1 MQIIETPIKSSSF
14 DFDLTLLSSNH
25 ISNQEILFFDI
36 ETTGFSAAM
45 SYVYLIGCAYFD
57 QSTFVLRQWFMED
70 IREEKE
76 LLTNFFEFLKSY
88 QLLVHYNGS
97 GFDIPYL
104 LQKCSTYQLS
114 YNFEHMI
121 SLDIYKQLIPY
132 KKILPLKNLKL
143 KTVEDF
149 LKVERKD
156 QYSGGELISVFT
168 KFIALYTYE
177 KKHTS
182 GASHY
187 QVSPVSGLP
196 SIEKSDSG
204 ALRQLLLLHNTE
216 DISNL
221 PRILP
226 MLSYV
231 KLFEGNIKLN
241 KWDIT
246 EKAVN
251 FHFKIN
257 KQLPTSLTLESC
269 YEVMDSQYPITLN
282 TSENEGCISIALYHG
297 SLKFYFDNYKD
308 YYYLPLEDTAV
319 HKSVGEYVE
328 KEYRQNAKPDTC
340 YIKKTGHF
348 LPQPY
353 AMFTPSF
360 RGERKQKQQ
369 LFEVTEQLLEQHS
382 ENIVI
387 EIIRS
392 YF

>member
-1 MQIIETPIKSSSF
+1 MQIIETPIKTSF
-14 DFDLTLLSSNH
+14 DLSIDLISSKTVTK
-25 ISNQEILFFDI
+25 QEILFFDI

-57 QSTFVLRQWFMED
+57 QSTLMLRQWFMED

-88 QLLVHYNGS
+88 RLLVHYNGS

-104 LQKCSTYQLS
+104 LQKCSTYQLT
-114 YNFEHMI
+114 YNFEHII
-121 SLDIYKQLIPY
+121 SFDIYKQLIPY
-132 KKILPLKNLKL
+132 KKRIPITNLKL

-156 QYSGGELISVFT
+156 QYSGGELISVYT
-168 KFIALYTYE
+168 KFLALYTYE

-196 SIEKSDSG
+196 SIEKSDSN
-204 ALRQLLLLHNTE
+204 ALRQLLLLHNAE
-216 DISNL
+216 DIANL
-221 PRILP
+221 PQILP
-226 MLSYV
+226 ILSYV
-231 KLFEGNIKLN
+231 KLLEGNIYLN
-241 KWDIT
+241 KWEVT
-246 EKAVN
+246 NQVVN
-251 FHFKIN
+251 FYFTLN
-257 KQLPTSLTLESC
+257 DQLPMPLTLEAN
-269 YEVMDSQYPITLN
+269 YEVMDSLYPITL
-282 TSENEGCISIALYHG
+282 TASENKGCISTPLYHG
-297 SLKFYFDNYKD
+297 TLKFFFDNYKD

-340 YIKKTGHF
+340 YIKKTACF
-348 LPQPY
+348 LPQSY

-360 RGERKQKQQ
+360 RVERKSKLQF
-369 LFEVTEQLLEQHS
+369 FEVTEQLLEQ
-382 ENIVI
+382 EGNKIAG
-387 EIIRS
+387 EILRS
-392 YF
+392 CF

>member
-1 MQIIETPIKSSSF
+1 MQIIETPIKISF
-14 DFDLTLLSSNH
+14 DFDLTMLSSKH
-25 ISNQEILFFDI
+25 VSNQEILFFDI
-36 ETTGFSAAM
+36 ETTGFSASM

-76 LLTNFFEFLKSY
+76 LLTNFFEFIKSY
-88 QLLVHYNGS
+88 RLLVHYNGS

-114 YNFEHMI
+114 YNFEHII
-121 SLDIYKQLIPY
+121 SFDIYKQLIPY
-132 KKILPLKNLKL
+132 KKILPTKNLKL

-168 KFIALYTYE
+168 KFLALYTYE
-177 KKHTS
+177 RKHTS

-204 ALRQLLLLHNTE
+204 TLRQLLLLHNAE

-226 MLSYV
+226 MLSFV
-231 KLFEGNIKLN
+231 KLFEGNITLN
-241 KWDIT
+241 KWNVNDQT
-246 EKAVN
+246 VN
-251 FHFKIN
+251 FYFQIN
-257 KQLPTSLTLESC
+257 NQLPTSLKLESN
-269 YEVMDSQYPITLN
+269 YEVMDSLYPITLIA
-282 TSENEGCISIALYHG
+282 SENEGCISIDFYHG

-340 YIKKTGHF
+340 YIKKTGQF

-360 RGERKQKQQ
+360 RMERKQKQQ
-369 LFEVTEQLLEQHS
+369 FFEFTEQLLEQNS
-382 ENIVI
+382 EKIVS

>member
-1 MQIIETPIKSSSF
+1 MQIIETPIKSSF
-14 DFDLTLLSSNH
+14 DYDLTLLSSNH
-25 ISNQEILFFDI
+25 VSNQEILFFDI

-57 QSTFVLRQWFMED
+57 QSTFILRQWFMED

-88 QLLVHYNGS
+88 RLLVHYNGS

-121 SLDIYKQLIPY
+121 SFDIYKHLIPY
-132 KKILPLKNLKL
+132 KKILPSKNLKL
-143 KTVEDF
+143 KTIEDF
-149 LKVERKD
+149 LKVERND
-156 QYSGGELISVFT
+156 QYSGGDLIPIFT
-168 KFIALYTYE
+168 KFLALYTYE

-196 SIEKSDSG
+196 SIEKNDSG
-204 ALRQLLLLHNTE
+204 ILRQLLLLHNAE

-231 KLFEGNIKLN
+231 KLFEGNITLN
-241 KWDIT
+241 KWDVT
-246 EKAVN
+246 EMTVN
-251 FHFKIN
+251 FYFNIN
-257 KQLPTSLTLESC
+257 NQLHTSLTLESN
-269 YEVMDSQYPITLN
+269 YEVMDSLYPITLN
-282 TSENEGCISIALYHG
+282 ASENEGRISIALFHG
-297 SLKFYFDNYKD
+297 TLKFYFDNYKD

-340 YIKKTGHF
+340 YIKKTGYF

-360 RGERKQKQQ
+360 RLERKQKQQ
-369 LFEVTEQLLEQHS
+369 FFEVTEQLLEQHS
-382 ENIVI
+382 DKIAS